1 MKSLVD
7 QDALATLNDS
17 AIIYNGI
24 VGNDELSDD
33 YRPRLTLEN
42 GQTVITDPAEA
53 LALVNVVGGYEPLFV
68 YVMVQ
73 DEEDGSWLSSPHMT
87 TECARVLAISLLHVA
102 TELDAMS
109 DLIEI
114 AKNDPH
120 SQYNAMRAE

>member
-7 QDALATLNDS
+7 QDGLASLND
-17 AIIYNGI
+17 ATIIYNGI
-24 VGNDELSDD
+24 VGNNELSDD
-33 YRPRLTLEN
+33 YSPRLTLEN

-53 LALVNVVGGYEPLFV
+53 LALVNVGGGGYEPLYA

-73 DEEDGSWLSSPHMT
+73 DEEDGVWTSSPHMT

-102 TELDAMS
+102 MELDEET
-109 DLIEI
+109 DRIEI

-120 SQYNAMRAE
+120 S